1 MKANSFIYAPELKSS
16 FRCNVK
22 LNESRQL
29 YLVNGTVQGAGAPL
43 AISLQDGQSLD
54 KMLQIIAIREGESKE
69 LSFSSNFS
77 FGAASR
83 GKVLL
88 CSHTMGE
95 LDYRTEETVDISL
108 GQDAIV
114 EFTIMQKEHDRAS
127 HHTIYNINL
136 AGGAVLNVVFL
147 AINGGV
153 LSNEINVTLE
163 GERAEANLSGL
174 CLADGQQVSDYRL
187 TMEHRVGECRST
199 QLFKGIIGG
208 KGTSHFDGLIK
219 VVPDAQKTEAY
230 QANHNL
236 LVSDDARAFSK
247 PQLEIYADDVKCS
260 HGATVGR
267 LNEDELFYMRTRG
280 IPLEEALILQQTA
293 FASEVIEKI
302 STPELKEIMTTFV
315 EKRLRKETF

>member
-22 LNESRQL
+22 LNDSRQL
-29 YLVNGTVQGAGAPL
+29 YLVNGTVQGGGAPL
-43 AISLQDGQSLD
+43 SISLPDGQSLD
-54 KMLQIIAIREGESKE
+54 KMLQIIAIREGDVNF
-69 LSFSSNFS
+69 LSFKSEFS
-77 FGAASR
+77 FGASSS

-88 CSHTMGE
+88 CSHTLGE
-95 LDYRTEETVDISL
+95 TGYETLETVNIIL
-108 GQDAIV
+108 GPDSVV
-114 EFTIMQKEHDRAS
+114 EFTVMQKENNRAN
-127 HHTIYNINL
+127 HHTTYNITL
-136 AGGAVLNVVFL
+136 SRGASLNIVFL

-153 LSNEINVTLE
+153 LSNDINVTLE
-163 GERAEANLSGL
+163 GDHADANLSGL
-174 CLADGQQVSDYRL
+174 YLTDGEQVSDYRL
-187 TMEHRVGECRST
+187 NVEHSVGECRST

-236 LVSDDARAFSK
+236 LVSDWARAFSK

-280 IPLEEALILQQTA
+280 IPFDEALILQQTA
-293 FASEVIEKI
+293 FASEVIDKI
-302 STPELKEIMTTFV
+302 STQELREIMTAFV
-315 EKRLRKETF
+315 EKRLRKENF